1 MVARSALTAVE
12 LHLLA
17 CAALLCTALHCSV
30 WSYAWPHALARAHTT
45 QSHDTARTRERNQY
59 STASTHAQHV
69 FGSDCCCLARNELS
83 LSRTLHACRPPY
95 HNSAAP
101 RQMTNWPCCHHGRD
115 CCCGGIVALTRCL
128 NDQNPPFSLLPIP
141 TPPNATTTT
150 VTSLG
155 ATARRGSARHGT
167 DTVDAV
173 HRISATST
181 PNSMQ
186 PRRLLVPGGGTKADT
201 SARVLEQGRERG
213 ADTGASSSVGSGHST
228 AGPSSNGEPISSGVG
243 VADAVNINMANGSQC
258 CFFKNFT
265 ECDRNPGMRCETVS
279 CALLWSTLTESTRE
293 RMWWRVAL
301 TSHGKRSVD
310 LSLSSY
316 Y

>member
-1 MVARSALTAVE
+1 MR
-12 LHLLA
+12 
-17 CAALLCTALHCSV
+17 CTALLCSV